1 MMEIFTLLHN
11 LWVPCDAVEYWIA
24 LAKQH
29 QIRQSHTS
37 LLCAVVNEITVRNN
51 LFRFSQTLPTDRLS
65 IVRRFRLG
73 KVRYEWNCTLR
84 FGLMKQQWMDLRLA
98 NEMFECVRITKF
110 QILSKS
116 PN

>member
-1 MMEIFTLLHN
+1 MRSSERDHI
-11 LWVPCDAVEYWIA
+11 
-24 LAKQH
+24 K
-29 QIRQSHTS
+29 
-37 LLCAVVNEITVRNN
+37 LCPLIG
-51 LFRFSQTLPTDRLS
+51 

-73 KVRYEWNCTLR
+73 KVRYEWNCTLVKIVAVLQFCILKQFQQFHQFSPIRTYR

-110 QILSKS
+110 IPFQILSKL